1 MGEGSMRTNVSELR
15 MRVRVDFCYAQH
27 ICKKNAVI
35 QKPAASELYM
45 LRNSVTKIVTTILYS
60 LMFTVYYTRLTL

>member
-1 MGEGSMRTNVSELR
+1 MGEGSLRTNVSELR